1 MWILEWIGW
10 LELGKPEVEA
20 DDDDDDEEEEEEEKR
35 GRIVTRSHLEP
46 PRQQC
51 SAVYAPA
58 EAKQWSNQCFYQW
71 DAKKISLAE
80 WHHLVRE
87 GGAPSRRGGAV
98 GGEKLG

>member
-10 LELGKPEVEA
+10 LELPEVEG
-20 DDDDDDEEEEEEEKR
+20 DDDDDDDEEEEKR

-87 GGAPSRRGGAV
+87 EGDAAPNRRGGAV

>member
-10 LELGKPEVEA
+10 LELPEVEG
-20 DDDDDDEEEEEEEKR
+20 DDDDDDDEEEEKR

-58 EAKQWSNQCFYQW
+58 EAKQWSNQCFYQRSPLGLQKRSVW
-71 DAKKISLAE
+71 PSGITLFGKE
-80 WHHLVRE
+80 VRQ
-87 GGAPSRRGGAV
+87 A
-98 GGEKLG
+98 GGEEQ

>member
-20 DDDDDDEEEEEEEKR
+20 DDDDDEEEDDEEER

-51 SAVYAPA
+51 SAV
-58 EAKQWSNQCFYQW
+58 
-71 DAKKISLAE
+71 
-80 WHHLVRE
+80 
-87 GGAPSRRGGAV
+87 
-98 GGEKLG
+98 

>member
-20 DDDDDDEEEEEEEKR
+20 DDDDDDEEEDDEEEEEEKR

-51 SAVYAPA
+51 SAV
-58 EAKQWSNQCFYQW
+58 
-71 DAKKISLAE
+71 
-80 WHHLVRE
+80 
-87 GGAPSRRGGAV
+87 
-98 GGEKLG
+98 